1 MFFQLVKPYV
11 EEHSEQTFKRNQI
24 IYHEGDQ
31 AKNLHF
37 IVSGLVGLFHISED
51 GKETFFR
58 VFGKDDIFG
67 HRSYFANETYHAS
80 SVALTPVTIA
90 VISSEECDR
99 ICSQKPDLIKN
110 IIKIMAHD
118 LGKAE
123 LRMAGLLDKTAHKR
137 ISESLVYLK
146 LKHPNYVWTRKEI
159 GEYSGSSFETVA
171 RVMTIL
177 ENKGHIEK
185 QGRDFKILDHEKLLA
200 LTEEELH

>member
-1 MFFQLVKPYV
+1 MFFQLVRPYIQV
-11 EEHSEQTFKRNQI
+11 KSEQAFKRNQI
-24 IYHEGDQ
+24 IYHEGDLP
-31 AKNLHF
+31 KYLYF

-67 HRSYFANETYHAS
+67 HRSFFAEEPYHAS
-80 SVALTPVTIA
+80 SVALTPVKLA
-90 VISSEECDR
+90 VIATEECNR
-99 ICSQKPDLIKN
+99 ICKDNPELIKN
-110 IIKIMAHD
+110 IASMMAKD

-146 LKHPNYVWTRKEI
+146 LKHPDYVWTRKEI
-159 GEYSGSSFETVA
+159 GEYSGSTFETVT

-177 ENKGHIEK
+177 EKKKLIEK
-185 QGRDFKILDHEKLLA
+185 QGRDFKILNPDKLLA
-200 LTEEELH
+200 LQENDLH